1 MDSPNSVH
9 FFLGI
14 LLLTGLLF
22 GLLASRLGWPR
33 VAAYVVAGVLFSP
46 SLLGGLLEIRVGD
59 WADPLTTVALG
70 IIAYLIGGSITT
82 GQLRRTGRGIIGST
96 LGESLGAALA
106 VCGAM
111 ALLLPLE
118 IGGVSTLLLALAFG
132 AIAAPTA
139 PAATIAVLHQY
150 RAQGPLS
157 STLLGVT
164 ALDDAVGVILF
175 AIVTAL
181 AGMSSLVGGVGG
193 ALLEIAGSILLGGIL
208 GYGLSRMAR
217 HVIRDLRLPLVIA
230 AILLAIG
237 IAERLELSE
246 LLAAMALGFSARASI
261 GAAGDRLFAP
271 VEYLEELVFLVFFTV
286 AGAMFDP
293 AVLVQHLGL
302 VLAYYLARL
311 AGKVGGAAAGAHLG
325 GAPPQVRRW
334 LGLALIPQAGVA
346 IGLALAIG
354 QYPALQGASE
364 IVLNVI
370 LGSTLLT
377 AISGPVAVRFALS
390 RAGECGDMRKGR
402 SGSK

>member
-1 MDSPNSVH
+1 MDSPTAVH
-9 FFLGI
+9 LVLGI

-22 GLLASRLGWPR
+22 GLLASRLGFPR

-46 SLLGGLLEIRVGD
+46 SLLGGALDLRVGD
-59 WADPLTTVALG
+59 WADSLTTVALG

-82 GQLRRTGRGIIGST
+82 GQLRRTGRAILGST

-106 VCGAM
+106 VCAAM
-111 ALLLPLE
+111 ALLLPAST
-118 IGGVSTLLLALAFG
+118 GGDSTLMLALAFG

-150 RAQGPLS
+150 RAHGPLS

-181 AGMSSLVGGVGG
+181 AGMSSLAGGVGG
-193 ALLEIAGSILLGGIL
+193 ALVDIAGSVVLGSLI
-208 GYGLSRMAR
+208 GYGLSRLAQ

-230 AILLAIG
+230 TVLLTIG
-237 IAERLELSE
+237 LAERLELSP
-246 LLAAMALGFSARASI
+246 LLAAMALGFVARAAV

-302 VLAYYLARL
+302 VLVYYLARL
-311 AGKVGGAAAGAHLG
+311 AGKVGGAGVGGYLG
-325 GAPPQVRRW
+325 KAEPKVRRW
-334 LGLALIPQAGVA
+334 LGLALVPQAGVA

-354 QYPALQGASE
+354 QYPAFQGTSE

-377 AISGPVAVRFALS
+377 AVSGPVAVRIALG
-390 RAGECGDMRKGR
+390 RAGELGTERRR
-402 SGSK
+402 SGSS